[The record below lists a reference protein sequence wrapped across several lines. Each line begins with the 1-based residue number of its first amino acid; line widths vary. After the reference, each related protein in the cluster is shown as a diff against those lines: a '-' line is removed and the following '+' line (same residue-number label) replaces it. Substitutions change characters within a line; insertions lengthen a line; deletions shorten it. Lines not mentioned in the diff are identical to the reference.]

1 LYKSLGDT
9 ERALSYYLR
18 ALREVP
24 QREDIHRDVMTL
36 YESRGERDKAIAQ
49 YNALADIL
57 RRTLNIE
64 PSKATRVLYDMLRG

>member
-1 LYKSLGDT
+1 
-9 ERALSYYLR
+9 
-18 ALREVP
+18 
-24 QREDIHRDVMTL
+24 MTL